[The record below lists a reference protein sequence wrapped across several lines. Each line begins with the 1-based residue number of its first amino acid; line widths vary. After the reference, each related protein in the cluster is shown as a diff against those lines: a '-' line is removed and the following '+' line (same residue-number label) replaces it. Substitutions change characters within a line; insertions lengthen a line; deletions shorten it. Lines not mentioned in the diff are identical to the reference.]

1 MKNNTTEEKLMRC
14 FESLRKKTDFVP
26 EIALVLGSGLGAYA
40 DERVD
45 IEQAVD
51 YSDIDGFPLST
62 VPGHKG
68 RFVFGTVKGV
78 NVAVMQGRVHYY
90 EGYPIT
96 DVVLPARVLALMG
109 AKVLFL
115 TNASGGI
122 NSDLNAGDFM
132 LIRDHISLFVP
143 NPLVSENIEGLGTRF
158 PDMSNVYDNALCD
171 VILDTAKGLDI
182 PLKQG
187 VYAQLTGPSFETPA
201 EIRMLGR
208 LGVDAVG
215 MSTVVE
221 AIAAHHAGLKICGIS
236 CVSNKAAGIS
246 ETPLTHEE
254 VQETANKAAPLFK
267 ALIDES
273 ILNISKK
280 LSKE

>member
-1 MKNNTTEEKLMRC
+1 MKNKTTEEKLLRC
-14 FESLRKKTDFVP
+14 FESLRSKTDFVP
-26 EIALVLGSGLGAYA
+26 EVALVLGSGLGAYA

-45 IEQAVD
+45 IEQAVE
-51 YSDIDGFPLST
+51 YSEIDGFPLST

-78 NVAVMQGRVHYY
+78 KVAVMQGRVHYY

-96 DVVLPARVLALMG
+96 DVVLPSRVLALMG

-143 NPLVSENIEGLGTRF
+143 NPLVAENIERLGTRF

-221 AIAAHHAGLKICGIS
+221 AIAGHHAGLKICGIS

-246 ETPLTHEE
+246 TTPLTHDE

-273 ILNISKK
+273 ILNISKALAK
-280 LSKE
+280 